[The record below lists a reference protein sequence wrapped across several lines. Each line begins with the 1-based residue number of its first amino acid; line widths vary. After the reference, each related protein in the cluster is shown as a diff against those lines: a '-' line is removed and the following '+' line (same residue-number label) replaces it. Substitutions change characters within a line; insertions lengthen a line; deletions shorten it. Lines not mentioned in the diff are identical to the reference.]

1 MSCGT
6 PEPAP
11 RPLHLAHRLH
21 PIACRSMSEVMKL
34 PLILGAISTIGGG
47 TKEIMPVFR
56 EAVSKPFANVWIS
69 LAYTF
74 NNLLYFDAL
83 SSISAVTYQARA
95 HSQHGSSAAHRR
107 SPWLT
112 TAHRGVRPPAA
123 GALAIEDV
131 LHGGAHALP
140 GGQEASTEAADRRY
154 HARYRRCLGAV
165 PGALSGGHAH
175 RHRDGRLH
183 LLGVRAGELPSPS
196 PSPAPLPSTLHP
208 PPSTH
213 PHRTSALRLG
223 LSPEPRPFASA
234 LRLGPLGPPLP
245 RRASRP

>member
-1 MSCGT
+1 
-6 PEPAP
+6 
-11 RPLHLAHRLH
+11 
-21 PIACRSMSEVMKL
+21 MSEVMKL

-47 TKEIMPVFR
+47 TKEILPVFR
-56 EAVSKPFANVWIS
+56 EAVSKPFGNVWIS
-69 LAYTF
+69 LGYTF